1 MRLTRVIGHVSTLA
15 LGIALTLA
23 LPAASAGCSRADAAE
38 ALPAIKLGMSP
49 RDVRARFEPSTQG
62 SWTTKIGSSPGD
74 DTILE
79 WVAADTTS
87 ARITTA
93 KFEFHLGM
101 LVAIRAHLR
110 EPVAAEAIAL
120 TAKTVT
126 SRAPAGSNAG
136 AGSDL
141 VVLARDC
148 PTHRDEAEAVAS
160 RSTKPRS

>member
-1 MRLTRVIGHVSTLA
+1 MRLTRSIFALA
-15 LGIALTLA
+15 LGLA
-23 LPAASAGCSRADAAE
+23 LALAVPAASTGCARTDGAE

-49 RDVRARFEPSTQG
+49 RDVRARFETATQG

-79 WVAADTTS
+79 WVAADPAS
-87 ARITTA
+87 AKITTA

-110 EPVAAEAIAL
+110 EPVAAEVVDL

-126 SRAPAGSNAG
+126 SRAPSAASGS
-136 AGSDL
+136 GSDL

-160 RSTKPRS
+160 RSGKPRS

>member
-1 MRLTRVIGHVSTLA
+1 LRLTRAILFGVA
-15 LGIALTLA
+15 LGLVV
-23 LPAASAGCSRADAAE
+23 PAASAGCSRADAAE
-38 ALPAIKLGMSP
+38 VLPAIKLGMSP

-62 SWTTKIGSSPGD
+62 SWTTRIGSSPGD

-110 EPVAAEAIAL
+110 EPVAAEVIDL

-126 SRAPAGSNAG
+126 SRAPSGPSG
-136 AGSDL
+136 PGSDL
-141 VVLARDC
+141 VILARDC

-160 RSTKPRS
+160 RSGKPRS

>member
-1 MRLTRVIGHVSTLA
+1 MRLTPATVLVLGLA
-15 LGIALTLA
+15 LGV
-23 LPAASAGCSRADAAE
+23 PATSTGCSRADAAE

-110 EPVAAEAIAL
+110 EPVAAEVIDL
-120 TAKTVT
+120 TAKTVS
-126 SRAPAGSNAG
+126 SRAPSGPSG
-136 AGSDL
+136 PGSDL

-160 RSTKPRS
+160 RSGKPRS

>member
-1 MRLTRVIGHVSTLA
+1 MRLTPATVLVLGLA
-15 LGIALTLA
+15 LGV
-23 LPAASAGCSRADAAE
+23 PATSTGCSRADAAE

-101 LVAIRAHLR
+101 LMAIRAHLR
-110 EPVAAEAIAL
+110 EPVAAEVIDL
-120 TAKTVT
+120 TAKTVS
-126 SRAPAGSNAG
+126 SRAPSGPSG
-136 AGSDL
+136 PGSDL

-160 RSTKPRS
+160 RSGKPRS